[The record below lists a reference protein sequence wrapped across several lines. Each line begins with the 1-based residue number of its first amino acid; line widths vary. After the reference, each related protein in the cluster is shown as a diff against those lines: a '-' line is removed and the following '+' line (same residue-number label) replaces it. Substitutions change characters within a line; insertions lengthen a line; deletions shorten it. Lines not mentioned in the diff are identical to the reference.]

1 MTNFNTH
8 SQTKIYAQGQ
18 SPVGRVALI
27 PTSIYIP
34 NQFHRSIE
42 TLYANIFYLYQLF
55 ICANLRRY
63 HGKPTYGVQS
73 LLARFYFMRILFD
86 GRLKP
91 YPTGFQFLK
100 YYNLTYFSQKLFF
113 NVKIQKSLKGK
124 R

>member
-1 MTNFNTH
+1 MTNCNTH
-8 SQTKIYAQGQ
+8 SKGQ

-34 NQFHRSIE
+34 NQFHRSIK
-42 TLYANIFYLYQLF
+42 TLYANIFYFYQIF
-55 ICANLRRY
+55 ICANLRR
-63 HGKPTYGVQS
+63 HQGKPTYGVQS
-73 LLARFYFMRILFD
+73 LLARFLFMRILFD

-91 YPTGFQFLK
+91 YPTDFKFLK
-100 YYNLTYFSQKLFF
+100 HYNLTYFSQKLFF

>member
-1 MTNFNTH
+1 MINSNTH
-8 SQTKIYAQGQ
+8 SQIKVFEQGQ

-42 TLYANIFYLYQLF
+42 TLYANIFYFYQIF
-55 ICANLRRY
+55 ICANLRR
-63 HGKPTYGVQS
+63 HQGKPTHGIQS
-73 LLARFYFMRILFD
+73 LSVRFYFMRILFD

-91 YPTGFQFLK
+91 YPTGFKFLK
-100 YYNLTYFSQKLFF
+100 HYNLTYFSQKLFF
-113 NVKIQKSLKGK
+113 NVKIVEKFK